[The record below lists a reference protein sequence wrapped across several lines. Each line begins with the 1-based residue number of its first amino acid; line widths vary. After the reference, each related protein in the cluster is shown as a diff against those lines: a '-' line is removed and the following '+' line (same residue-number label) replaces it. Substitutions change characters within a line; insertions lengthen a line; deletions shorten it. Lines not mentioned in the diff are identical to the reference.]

1 MEGMLGGIVG
11 LVGAGLQA
19 QAQAAQVQYEYA
31 ALNWQKQRAREQDR
45 FAQAA
50 RVDMYGNR
58 TGYDELLNEWSV
70 KLAPDQ
76 AKIRDA
82 QQKEQLLQLTED
94 APAARAI
101 RKRVQQRSKEAVEP
115 FQRAQL
121 GYQYDQPKSEGAI
134 RADLTN
140 LMATND
146 MLRSKA
152 DQSLIMRQA
161 MRLGRGGKA
170 QDIINATDAQLGKN
184 TPDRMLEAR
193 KQALAEHGQRVQ
205 QHEAEWGTPMRF
217 WGDLMAQG
225 GNMPEIG
232 KNSLEQALNAQIGQ
246 QSQGMQSAF
255 AQGTQGVG
263 SAMQALA
270 AAVGKSPNLSGIS
283 FGKGGGMGGAG
294 KGTGTGATVRDDQIY
309 DPTADYGSNNLF
321 GGGFGGSGG
330 WGSGWGDDRSA
341 YGWE

>member
-45 FAQAA
+45 FAQAG
-50 RVDMYGNR
+50 RTDMYGNR

-76 AKIRDA
+76 EKIRDA
-82 QQKEQLLQLTED
+82 QEKEQLLQLTED

-101 RKRVQQRSKEAVEP
+101 RKKIQERSKAAADP
-115 FQRAQL
+115 FRKASL
-121 GYQYDQPKSEGAI
+121 GYQYDKPESEGAI
-134 RADLTN
+134 RADLTR

-146 MLRSKA
+146 LIRSKS
-152 DQSLIMRQA
+152 DQALFQQQALRQGKGANPSDLIQA
-161 MRLGRGGKA
+161 V
-170 QDIINATDAQLGKN
+170 NAELGKN
-184 TPDRMLEAR
+184 TNNRMLEAR
-193 KQALAEHGQRVQ
+193 KQALAEHGQKVQ

-225 GNMPEIG
+225 GNMPDIPKG
-232 KNSLEQALNAQIGQ
+232 SLEQSLNAQIGQ
-246 QSQGMQSAF
+246 QSSGMQSAF

-270 AAVGKSPNLSGIS
+270 SAVGKSPNMSGIS

-294 KGTGTGATVRDDQIY
+294 KRAGTGATVRDDNIY
-309 DPTADYGSNNLF
+309 DPTADFS
-321 GGGFGGSGG
+321 GGFGGGGG